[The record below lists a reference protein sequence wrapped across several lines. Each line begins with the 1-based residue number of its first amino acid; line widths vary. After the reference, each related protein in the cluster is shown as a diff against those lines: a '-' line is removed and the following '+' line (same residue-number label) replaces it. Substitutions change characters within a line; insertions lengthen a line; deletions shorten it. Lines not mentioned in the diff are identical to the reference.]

1 MIDTTTAPQGNNSAT
16 SSATTAPTAQTE
28 QPIFAAAGRLKAALE
43 AKGIDSSTI
52 AFLLGN
58 FVSKVSNTVMKEVI
72 EALEND
78 ITSPD
83 VGGLTDDA
91 ARQVKIEQLFKDK
104 TGKTIHQRREE
115 VAEEMVAEF
124 EKAGKVA

>member
-1 MIDTTTAPQGNNSAT
+1 MIDTTTA
-16 SSATTAPTAQTE
+16 QTD

-52 AFLLGN
+52 AFLLGS
-58 FVSKVSNTVMKEVI
+58 FVSKVSNKVMKEVI

-91 ARQVKIEQLFKDK
+91 ARQAKIEQLFKDK

-115 VAEEMVAEF
+115 VAEEMVVEF
-124 EKAGKVA
+124 ENAGKVA

>member
-1 MIDTTTAPQGNNSAT
+1 
-16 SSATTAPTAQTE
+16 
-28 QPIFAAAGRLKAALE
+28 
-43 AKGIDSSTI
+43 
-52 AFLLGN
+52 
-58 FVSKVSNTVMKEVI
+58 MKEVI